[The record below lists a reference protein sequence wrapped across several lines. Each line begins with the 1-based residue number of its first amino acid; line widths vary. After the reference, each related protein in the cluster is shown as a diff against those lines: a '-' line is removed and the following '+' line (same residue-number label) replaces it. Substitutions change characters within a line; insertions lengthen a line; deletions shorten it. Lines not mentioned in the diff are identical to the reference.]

1 MVAAEELT
9 MAILRGMFTITL
21 RLVPVNKHI
30 TSVGASSQSLHTSVD
45 TCTQEIMS
53 SFHSLKILCLP
64 KSCKANDEKLK
75 GKTIKKKLIF

>member
-30 TSVGASSQSLHTSVD
+30 TSVGASSHSLHTSVD
-45 TCTQEIMS
+45 TCTQR
-53 SFHSLKILCLP
+53 K
-64 KSCKANDEKLK
+64 
-75 GKTIKKKLIF
+75 